1 MILTMFLRVRS
12 ISKTFCTG
20 RVQFNGQGL
29 VHQLQWEEDIF
40 HRHINIHALYIGIHA
55 LYCCDKPSLTSSLS
69 GNSLHINDQLFI
81 DLSKIEQRIRGADST
96 RGIGLAIFFFV
107 FKYSQEKSLNLN
119 KLVQEFDDMSYKWIN
134 RNENDNN
141 NNDNIKLLHQIHI
154 ENLNGKMFLW
164 PRSFEIISALN
175 RCRLALFHMPLNT

>member
-1 MILTMFLRVRS
+1 MFLRVRS

-29 VHQLQWEEDIF
+29 VHQLQWEDDIS
-40 HRHINIHALYIGIHA
+40 HRHINIHDLYIGI
-55 LYCCDKPSLTSSLS
+55 LNYFGCDKPSNLSLTSSLS

-81 DLSKIEQRIRGADST
+81 DLSKIEQRVRGAEST
-96 RGIGLAIFFFV
+96 RGIGLAILFFV
-107 FKYSQEKSLNLN
+107 FKYSQEKSLNLI

-134 RNENDNN
+134 RNENNNN

-164 PRSFEIISALN
+164 PRSFEIISAMN